1 MALHPIVNIAVAATK
16 RAEKIIM
23 GACDKLDRLEIVS
36 KGEND
41 FATEVDKAAE
51 VAIIDTIRHAY
62 PSHGIIAEETGTHS
76 GSDTVWIIDPI
87 DGTRN
92 FMHGFP
98 HFCISIA
105 VQVKGRLEH
114 GVIYDPLRNELFTAS
129 RGEGAQL
136 DGRRLRVAAR
146 QNLSEALIGTGFPFR
161 NKKLLTTYLK
171 TFEAIFTQCAGVRRT
186 GSAALDLAY
195 VASGRL
201 DGFWE
206 FGLNSWDIAAG
217 VVLIQE
223 AGGLVSDFAG
233 SENFLDSGNIVAGN
247 PRIFK
252 QILQTLAS
260 SLPRT

>member
-1 MALHPIVNIAVAATK
+1 MVNIAVAAAK
-16 RAEKIIM
+16 RAEKIIV
-23 GACDKLDRLEIVS
+23 GACDKLDRLDRVA

-41 FATEVDKAAE
+41 FATEVDKSAE

-62 PSHGIIAEETGTHS
+62 PSHGIVAEESGVHA

-98 HFCISIA
+98 HFCVSIA

-146 QNLSEALIGTGFPFR
+146 NNLSEALIGTGFPFR
-161 NKKLLTTYLK
+161 NKGLLPIYLK
-171 TFEAIFTQCAGVRRT
+171 TFESIFTQCGGVRRT

-206 FGLNSWDIAAG
+206 FGLNLWDIAAG
-217 VVLIQE
+217 IVLIQE

-233 SENFLDSGNIVAGN
+233 SENFVESGNVVAGN

-252 QILQTLAS
+252 QLLQALAQ